1 MDRATEVHPAAH
13 HVADL
18 AAIVHPEVRRAAPA
32 VRAPPGRAEELRKE
46 VTATRPT
53 ALAFLPGA
61 LFDPHRP
68 LRYVLLAWACA
79 FLPSLLLSV
88 VASQILPESAPKFPK
103 VDPGL
108 LLFLLVVFAP
118 VLETLIMGAVLL
130 VLDRI
135 AGFVPAV
142 LLSSLGWGIA
152 HSLQAPAWGLVI
164 WWPFLIFSI
173 TFLIWRRRSLG
184 LAFGVPML
192 VHGLQNLGP
201 ALLLVSGLGR

>member
-1 MDRATEVHPAAH
+1 MA
-13 HVADL
+13 
-18 AAIVHPEVRRAAPA
+18 
-32 VRAPPGRAEELRKE
+32 GE
-46 VTATRPT
+46 VTAARP
-53 ALAFLPGA
+53 APLAFLPRA

-68 LRYVLLAWACA
+68 LRYVLLAWVCA
-79 FLPSLLLSV
+79 FFPSLLLSA
-88 VASQILPESAPKFPK
+88 VASNLLPESAPKFPE

-118 VLETLIMGAVLL
+118 VVETVIMGGVLL
-130 VLDRI
+130 VLERLF
-135 AGFVPAV
+135 GFLPAV

-173 TFLIWRRRSLG
+173 TFLVWRRRSLAV
-184 LAFGVPML
+184 AFALPML

-201 ALLLVSGLGR
+201 GLLLVSGLGR